1 MKSMNSKKFNT
12 IKKIVI
18 WIMLIAIVGSAVL
31 AAVASIL

>member
-1 MKSMNSKKFNT
+1 MNSKKFNT